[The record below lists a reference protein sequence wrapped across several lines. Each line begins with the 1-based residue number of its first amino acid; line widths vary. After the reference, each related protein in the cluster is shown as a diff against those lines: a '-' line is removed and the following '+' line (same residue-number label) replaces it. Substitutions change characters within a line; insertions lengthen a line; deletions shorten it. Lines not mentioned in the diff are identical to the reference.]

1 MKPRHSAALAL
12 VVWYLTV
19 LLSVHGECDDPQTVG
34 RADAEADTLK
44 TWQTIYD
51 SFLRYRQCDDGAIA
65 EGYSF
70 SVVTTLA
77 DRWEQLPSLDDLI
90 AHDGSFRDFV
100 FSHIDATMPTEELA
114 TIARHAERKCP
125 SELAKLCAEIRQ
137 KALDAEA
144 QE

>member
-1 MKPRHSAALAL
+1 MIRKL
-12 VVWYLTV
+12 W
-19 LLSVHGECDDPQTVG
+19 GG
-34 RADAEADTLK
+34 RNAEADTLK

-144 QE
+144 QEWSERASSVRATTARWFPLDRRLR